1 MINSI
6 GSASSAMAAGSA
18 TAVRARARPTA
29 ADPSVNG
36 SERASISRKDRA
48 SGRPEERLIAIRMQ
62 RSAIN
67 VQTRTPTR
75 TASQSRWPTP
85 GEESATAA
93 WATSARDPER
103 ANWATLKASFM
114 PRCRRCTTRLS
125 PVPSTWAL
133 TTWAGA
139 ARHMPAAS
147 TRSLREKVCE
157 SRSRCTCTTRASL
170 TAKAR
175 TQAGQGMAGTAAGP
189 GRGATTT
196 ANNATAAA
204 ATPAASSQIRWE
216 VVNRSRERAPFAIVV
231 TSSGPV
237 RAGPGHAR
245 PGHAGPGHAR
255 PAHARPAHARP
266 AHARPGHAR
275 PAHPGPGHAGPA
287 HPGPVGPVAQAGRP
301 RADVERP
308 PADVDLTADLPG
320 AHSHVHRPACELQ
333 RTQTRRHREPL
344 HGVRGGCRPG
354 LGQVDQTGALLRR
367 GGVRDRVR
375 GPHQQCLDLVRGGGR
390 PLLDPQGSRTGDHR
404 GGLGGTATAEQ
415 PVTDPGL

>member
-6 GSASSAMAAGSA
+6 GSASSAMAAGSV
-18 TAVRARARPTA
+18 TAVRARTRPTA
-29 ADPSVNG
+29 ADPRVNG
-36 SERASISRKDRA
+36 RERASISRKDRA
-48 SGRPEERLIAIRMQ
+48 SGRPEEKLIASRMQ
-62 RSAIN
+62 RSAVN

-85 GEESATAA
+85 GEGSATAA

-157 SRSRCTCTTRASL
+157 SRSRCTWTTRASL

-175 TQAGQGMAGTAAGP
+175 THAGQGMAGTAAGP

-196 ANNATAAA
+196 ANNATSAA

-216 VVNRSRERAPFAIVV
+216 VVNRSRARAPFAIVV

-245 PGHAGPGHAR
+245 PAHPGPGHAR
-255 PAHARPAHARP
+255 PR
-266 AHARPGHAR
+266 HARPGHARPGHAGPAHPGPGHARPRHAR
-275 PAHPGPGHAGPA
+275 PAHPGPGHAR
-287 HPGPVGPVAQAGRP
+287 PVGAVAQAARP

-308 PADVDLTADLPG
+308 AADVDLTADLPG
-320 AHSHVHRPACELQ
+320 AHRHVHRPACELQ

-375 GPHQQCLDLVRGGGR
+375 GPHQQRLDLVRGGGR
-390 PLLDPQGSRTGDHR
+390 PLLDQQGS
-404 GGLGGTATAEQ
+404 
-415 PVTDPGL
+415 